1 MFKTGQL
8 VFNSING
15 KYWIISKP
23 MIYGYFELLYPTNPS
38 FDIAH
43 HRQLTLIGNN
53 YRSKK

>member
-8 VFNSING
+8 VLNSING
-15 KYWIISKP
+15 KYWIISNA
-23 MIYGYFELLYPTNPS
+23 MIYGYFELLHPVKPS

-43 HRQLTLIGNN
+43 QRQLTLIGNN